1 MAPSDSKKNTAQGP
15 TAMEV
20 DGLLS
25 SAVTGD
31 TPTGVKTPGGG
42 PRAGN
47 NSGGGSK
54 GGGSQGMTGT
64 QKKTATVSHTDGMRG
79 GGYVMQRNEGKP
91 GRMTG
96 SSFKPIMKADK
107 EDADVEEDLLKR
119 MRQGEWRVHESFG
132 FCVHAKT
139 MVKVTGDAAADD
151 ESDSDDT
158 SLSPLEEGEEI
169 EKGCAI
175 CFDFTEHTAEAVAAD
190 DGGLLAT
197 MTVRDRW
204 CAKNAQPHA
213 VARLQGEL
221 TATERALAAALDDAK
236 ARMEQ
241 VGALKSDILA
251 SNKSAQKNWEYGKE
265 LKKTVDDLRRQ
276 LRRTEDD
283 LDEEQRRYD
292 DSQSRKRVA
301 TSHSNSTGDGRG
313 SRTAGWTATSVEA
326 HGVSEDVTMAEATT
340 APTGAVARSWTN
352 MPELSRRIAHDPA
365 MTVEAHV
372 YVHDNKFWGVGMVL
386 FRTYVDAR
394 KNRDNKID
402 WTSLQSFALGRF
414 RMPPWMWKELTIC
427 IKDDATAKNNVFW
440 QNVSHPEHNQS
451 VRTAAAFLQQRMAG
465 PVGCPFLD
473 DYNTLDARLVRGYLI
488 WSAIGPPRKKAHT
501 PTEMAHVI
509 AVGRALLGVI
519 MFPNTYEQ
527 LLAAEG
533 ITINTTI
540 AFQTWNVLD
549 NGVSTD
555 IDTVRRLAAM
565 GVTVEQ
571 VDNMYAFGR
580 QYIADLCTHPKYGW
594 EIEELSSMLANID
607 VYAATQNNGAGLPHT
622 APMQDS
628 DRIPRVPMV
637 PWENSKINAA
647 QDRGAFLLNIP
658 YGHISE
664 RGFTV
669 VTLRPQTGTPT
680 APRTQGA
687 TSKGGAPGRGN
698 GGAWGTARPIAGVPR
713 GGGRGRGTFGMP
725 GHGGFGGPSYIGAT
739 PSASTNPIG
748 DVGEASHAN
757 SGTFAQTNT
766 TSQSSLF
773 GTGHPSSFTATPHSF
788 PTATGAVHGWDGAP
802 GFVDPAA
809 LHQPPFHSHTSTP
822 QGTTHPPSFTH
833 HAANPASPYG
843 LHQSMHTPPF
853 TQSHTA
859 PPSHSTPSF
868 VPSQPTSQPQPSSGH
883 GVYSFGSLE
892 TTSTSHDFAHLHLQT
907 PY

>member
-1 MAPSDSKKNTAQGP
+1 
-15 TAMEV
+15 
-20 DGLLS
+20 
-25 SAVTGD
+25 
-31 TPTGVKTPGGG
+31 
-42 PRAGN
+42 
-47 NSGGGSK
+47 
-54 GGGSQGMTGT
+54 
-64 QKKTATVSHTDGMRG
+64 
-79 GGYVMQRNEGKP
+79 MQRNEGKP

-139 MVKVTGDAAADD
+139 MVKGTGDAAADD
-151 ESDSDDT
+151 ESDSDDA
-158 SLSPLEEGEEI
+158 SLSLLEEGEEM
-169 EKGCAI
+169 EKGCTI

-190 DGGLLAT
+190 NGGLLAT

-221 TATERALAAALDDAK
+221 NATERALAAALEDAK
-236 ARMEQ
+236 ARTE
-241 VGALKSDILA
+241 
-251 SNKSAQKNWEYGKE
+251 
-265 LKKTVDDLRRQ
+265 Q

-283 LDEEQRRYD
+283 LEEERRRYD
-292 DSQSRKRVA
+292 DSRSRKRVA
-301 TSHSNSTGDGRG
+301 TSHSNTTGDGCG
-313 SRTAGWTATSVEA
+313 PRTAGWTATSVEA
-326 HGVSEDVTMAEATT
+326 QGVSKDVTMAEATA

-352 MPELSRRIAHDPA
+352 MPELSRHIAHDPA
-365 MTVEAHV
+365 MTAFVAPPQGVSWTLTTAGEFSSLDAYSEAHV
-372 YVHDNKFWGVGMVL
+372 YVHDNKCWGIGMVL

-394 KNRDNKID
+394 KNRDNKVEL
-402 WTSLQSFALGRF
+402 TNLQSFALGRF
-414 RMPPWMWKELTIC
+414 RMPPWMWAELTIC

-440 QNVSHPEHNQS
+440 QNVSHPEHTQS
-451 VRTAAAFLQQRMAG
+451 VRAAAFLQQRMAG

-473 DYNTLDARLVRGYLI
+473 KVHTLDARLVRGYLI
-488 WSAIGPPRKKAHT
+488 WSAIGPPRKKVHSPA
-501 PTEMAHVI
+501 EMAHVV

-533 ITINTTI
+533 ITINTTS

-571 VDNMYAFGR
+571 VDTMYAFGR
-580 QYIADLCTHPKYGW
+580 QYLADLCTHPKYGW

-607 VYAATQNNGAGLPHT
+607 EYAATQNNGAGLPHT

-628 DRIPRVPMV
+628 DP
-637 PWENSKINAA
+637 

-658 YGHISE
+658 YGHISD

-669 VTLRPQTGTPT
+669 VTLRPLTGTPT
-680 APRTQGA
+680 APRIQGA
-687 TSKGGAPGRGN
+687 TSKGGAPGRRN

-713 GGGRGRGTFGMP
+713 GGGCGRGTFGMT
-725 GHGGFGGPSYIGAT
+725 GRGGFGGPPHNGAT
-739 PSASTNPIG
+739 TSASTHSIG
-748 DVGEASHAN
+748 DIGEVLHAN
-757 SGTFAQTNT
+757 SGTFVQTNT

-788 PTATGAVHGWDGAP
+788 PTATGAAHGWDGTP

-809 LHQPPFHSHTSTP
+809 LHQQPFHSHSSTP
-822 QGTTHPPSFTH
+822 QGTAHPTSFTH

-843 LHQSMHTPPF
+843 IHQSMHAPSF
-853 TQSHTA
+853 TQSHNA
-859 PPSHSTPSF
+859 PPSHSAPAF
-868 VPSQPTSQPQPSSGH
+868 VPSHPTSQPQPSSGH

-892 TTSTSHDFAHLHLQT
+892 TTSTSDNFAHLHPQT